1 MSARHYS
8 LSGKLQVGDVLWAEF
23 RPAGNR
29 HSLPLGREAELWY
42 PLRYPVGCSSNC
54 ARPVQYEESSLMKRI
69 AILGSTGSIGRSTL
83 SVVESYPDRF
93 QVATLAAGNNA
104 ELAFEQAVR
113 WKPRVVSLADE
124 AAAHALQA
132 RLRQVGLGKTEIEV
146 VHGAAGTVRV
156 ATHPEVDFVV
166 SAIVG
171 VSGLEATYEAV
182 CAGKTVG
189 LANKE
194 CLVVA
199 GELITAEARK
209 QGKPLL
215 PIDSEHNAVHQC
227 LRGGRMD
234 EMERIW
240 LTASGGPFLKTPKS
254 EFASITVQQALNHP
268 TWKMGQR
275 ITIDSATLMNKGFE
289 VIEACR
295 LFNLPPSRV
304 QVIVHPQST
313 IHSMV
318 EFVDGSILAQFS
330 VTDMRL
336 PILYA
341 LTFPER
347 VESAMHFP
355 VMDLR
360 HLEFL
365 PPDMEKFPCL
375 SLAYEAAEAG
385 GAKTVAL
392 NAADEVAVAA
402 FLQGRIG
409 FDSIPTIIGEV
420 LSATE
425 VGKLESITQVLAADS
440 EARARARQRLEQL
453 SGGSAG
459 SRPVPTAVRVE

>member
-1 MSARHYS
+1 
-8 LSGKLQVGDVLWAEF
+8 
-23 RPAGNR
+23 
-29 HSLPLGREAELWY
+29 
-42 PLRYPVGCSSNC
+42 
-54 ARPVQYEESSLMKRI
+54 MKRI

-93 QVATLAAGNNA
+93 QVSTLAAGNNA

-113 WKPRVVSLADE
+113 WKPLVVSLADE
-124 AAAHALQA
+124 AAAQALQT
-132 RLRQVGLGKTEIEV
+132 RLRQGGLPETEV

-182 CAGKTVG
+182 RAGKTVG

-227 LRGGRMD
+227 LRGGRM
-234 EMERIW
+234 EEVERIW

-268 TWKMGQR
+268 TWKMGKR

-295 LFNLPPSRV
+295 LFHVPPERV

-341 LTFPER
+341 LTYPDRIPSELRF
-347 VESAMHFP
+347 SIS
-355 VMDLR
+355 DLR
-360 HLEFL
+360 HLDFS
-365 PPDMEKFPCL
+365 PPDMVKFPCL
-375 SLAYEAAEAG
+375 RLAYEAAAAG
-385 GAKTVAL
+385 TKTIAL

-402 FLQGRIG
+402 FLEEHIRFDEIPRI
-409 FDSIPTIIGEV
+409 IEEV
-420 LSATE
+420 MAATPA
-425 VGKLESITQVLAADS
+425 GHLESIQRVLSLDT
-440 EARARARQRLEQL
+440 EARLLAREIVHQCRRK
-453 SGGSAG
+453 GSPIRAI
-459 SRPVPTAVRVE
+459 S

>member
-1 MSARHYS
+1 
-8 LSGKLQVGDVLWAEF
+8 
-23 RPAGNR
+23 
-29 HSLPLGREAELWY
+29 
-42 PLRYPVGCSSNC
+42 
-54 ARPVQYEESSLMKRI
+54 MKRI

-93 QVATLAAGNNA
+93 QIATLAAGGNVEA
-104 ELAFEQAVR
+104 AVEQASH
-113 WKPRVVSLADE
+113 WKPRVLSLANEPD
-124 AAAHALQA
+124 ADIART
-132 RLRQVGLGKTEIEV
+132 RLRDLGFKEIEV
-146 VHGAAGTVRV
+146 VHGAAGTVKV

-171 VSGLEATYEAV
+171 VAGLQATYQAV
-182 CAGKTVG
+182 RAGKTVG

-199 GELITAEARK
+199 GELIVAEARK

-227 LRGGRMD
+227 LRGGRM
-234 EMERIW
+234 EEVAHIW

-254 EFASITVQQALNHP
+254 EFTSITVEQALNHP
-268 TWKMGQR
+268 TWKMGKR

-295 LFNLPPSRV
+295 LFNVPASQV

-341 LTFPER
+341 LAHPER
-347 VESAMHFP
+347 IPSDMRFP

-360 HLEFL
+360 HLDFC
-365 PPDMEKFPCL
+365 PPDMSKFPCL
-375 SLAYEAAEAG
+375 RLAYQAAEAG
-385 GAKTVAL
+385 GAMTIAL

-402 FLQGRIG
+402 FLEERIG
-409 FDSIPTIIGEV
+409 FDEIPQIVEDV
-420 LSATE
+420 MSATP
-425 VGKLESITQVLAADS
+425 VGSLESINKVLVLDA
-440 EARARARQRLEQL
+440 EARQLANDMVRQR
-453 SGGSAG
+453 
-459 SRPVPTAVRVE
+459 SRSVSPVRAIP